1 MDELKKSENV
11 KVIATEADAAQALAD
26 LGVQPRTAFEEPN
39 QALMTVFRADDD
51 AAYMFVNNYTQAK
64 ETTVEENENLAE
76 DDPYMRHY
84 DVSTAV
90 DIDTTISV
98 EGSYVPYEI
107 DTWTGEASRVADYSI
122 EDGRT
127 VIPVSVDSGDTA
139 LYAFKPV
146 EEDTNKTI
154 TSTTAD
160 ETDTVDGQLAIRAFA
175 TGSYDTILSDGT
187 TVTSDVTV
195 NDPISLTDADWHLTV
210 EDWKPGEQLT
220 RTEEKE
226 DYTTTEYTYA
236 TSKDTIDVDLN
247 GLKTWN
253 NIDEIGVDV
262 SGVGYYSTTFTLPEG
277 FTAANGVY
285 LDLGKLESSVKVTIN
300 GVDASDVNVDR
311 ARVDVSDLL
320 QDGENTLEIRLSTTL
335 TNRVL
340 SLGLQP
346 AGATDLFGMKF
357 PLYINGY
364 FEYGL
369 TDVNLIPYAQV
380 VVE

>member
-1 MDELKKSENV
+1 
-11 KVIATEADAAQALAD
+11 
-26 LGVQPRTAFEEPN
+26 
-39 QALMTVFRADDD
+39 
-51 AAYMFVNNYTQAK
+51 MFVNNYTQAK

-76 DDPYMRHY
+76 DEPYMRHY
-84 DVSTAV
+84 DDSTAV

-175 TGSYDTILSDGT
+175 TGSYDTTLSDGT

-277 FTAANGVY
+277 FTAANGAY
-285 LDLGKLESSVKVTIN
+285 LDLGKLESGVKVTIN

-346 AGATDLFGMKF
+346 AGAADLFGMKF